1 MQCGGVGMEVSELA
15 IRFLT
20 FLNGA
25 RIQLHII
32 SIEKIQPS
40 LGSGTSLRSVK
51 SLQRGL
57 YSFFPTISWTV
68 AFRYCA

>member
-40 LGSGTSLRSVK
+40 LGYVTMFRKIAAERAV
-51 SLQRGL
+51 
-57 YSFFPTISWTV
+57 FFFMYAIIKMSH
-68 AFRYCA
+68 YKM

>member
-40 LGSGTSLRSVK
+40 LGSVRH
-51 SLQRGL
+51 
-57 YSFFPTISWTV
+57 
-68 AFRYCA
+68 

>member
-1 MQCGGVGMEVSELA
+1 MEVSELA
-15 IRFLT
+15 IRSLT

-32 SIEKIQPS
+32 SIEKNTALS
-40 LGSGTSLRSVK
+40 WLSTSLRSVK

-57 YSFFPTISWTV
+57 YSFLCTLIMKMSH
-68 AFRYCA
+68 YKM

>member
-1 MQCGGVGMEVSELA
+1 MEVSELA

-32 SIEKIQPS
+32 SIEK
-40 LGSGTSLRSVK
+40 
-51 SLQRGL
+51 
-57 YSFFPTISWTV
+57 YSPLLAQYVTTFRKIAAERAVFFSTIS
-68 AFRYCA
+68 